1 MKELMVMF
9 EKYYELRYNDFEV
22 KFLEDYLEGKEKMFL
37 VLFKNVIGKHEKR
50 WRSLP
55 DIAMLEKEIQE
66 IIKEQKKII
75 DDETRMIEAPSWL
88 WVEPDM
94 SNDGIEK
101 RKQTA
106 HELLYKYHRKYKRE
120 FDSGNRPLEN

>member
-1 MKELMVMF
+1 MNELLILF
-9 EKYYELRYNDFEV
+9 EKYYNLKYNDLQRDV
-22 KFLEDYLEGKEKMFL
+22 LLKYLDGKEEMFKT
-37 VLFKNVIGKHEKR
+37 LFDRITTKHEIK
-50 WRSLP
+50 WKTLP
-55 DIAMLEKEIQE
+55 DKAMIDKEIQE

-75 DDETRMIEAPSWL
+75 EDETRMIEAPSWL

-94 SNDGIEK
+94 TNDGIEK

-106 HELLYKYHRKYKRE
+106 HELLYKYHRKYKQE